1 MRCCYHNVES
11 GIASHRHAPDSQT
24 TDDILRRAELLNKEG
39 DFEVLSV
46 QVGLRPGRKGGAR
59 VEIESLDGLVVCHTY
74 GHSGAGCQNSVG
86 SANKVVQLLE
96 KWFQETEVGE
106 NKP

>member
-1 MRCCYHNVES
+1 M
-11 GIASHRHAPDSQT
+11 
-24 TDDILRRAELLNKEG
+24 
-39 DFEVLSV
+39 
-46 QVGLRPGRKGGAR
+46 
-59 VEIESLDGLVVCHTY
+59 EIESLNGLVVCHTY

-96 KWFQETEVGE
+96 KWFQETKVGE